1 MTKKKSNKDFM
12 VFSAICILFVVDIHS
27 GGGVNLLSKI
37 FPYDSFFMP
46 AFIFI
51 SGYFF
56 KKPNNIKDTIYFIV
70 KKSKRLLIPFYKY
83 NIYISII
90 WVIISIFVSNKILST
105 NSMRIET
112 NNFDIISFVV
122 DKLIFIPFSYGTPFD
137 LISPSWFL
145 ISLWGTICCYTLV
158 TFIFKSDS
166 LISEIIL
173 LIVLV
178 ASGLFSI
185 ILSKMGYSNCQEF
198 ILILKIL
205 FFLPFFQLGHI
216 FSFMDR
222 NNILNEV
229 KYGYLALLSLFIN
242 SVLLIFYSDFEIS
255 FVSLAFMQSFKNSYP
270 IIPLVTGFTGICFYL
285 YISKMI
291 AKHWGD
297 NYIINQISENTL
309 AILCIHIFVFN
320 LLNLFFFY
328 MKTHFNCFMSF
339 NSERFLSSAWYIYAP
354 HVGFSLIYFTLGI
367 FIPLM
372 YMHVINKSSR

>member
-1 MTKKKSNKDFM
+1 
-12 VFSAICILFVVDIHS
+12 
-27 GGGVNLLSKI
+27 
-37 FPYDSFFMP
+37 MP

-56 KKPNNIKDTIYFIV
+56 KKTNNIKDTIYFIV

-90 WVIISIFVSNKILST
+90 WIIISLFVSNKILST

-145 ISLWGTICCYTLV
+145 VSLWGTICCYTLV
-158 TFIFKSDS
+158 TFIFKRDN

-173 LIVLV
+173 LVVLV

-205 FFLPFFQLGHI
+205 FFLPFFQLGHL

-320 LLNLFFFY
+320 LLNLLFFY
-328 MKTHFNCFMSF
+328 MKTHFNCFVSF
-339 NSERFLSSAWYIYAP
+339 NSERFFSSAWYIYAP

-372 YMHVINKSSR
+372 YMHVINKSTR

>member
-1 MTKKKSNKDFM
+1 
-12 VFSAICILFVVDIHS
+12 
-27 GGGVNLLSKI
+27 
-37 FPYDSFFMP
+37 
-46 AFIFI
+46 
-51 SGYFF
+51 
-56 KKPNNIKDTIYFIV
+56 
-70 KKSKRLLIPFYKY
+70 
-83 NIYISII
+83 
-90 WVIISIFVSNKILST
+90 
-105 NSMRIET
+105 MRIET

-122 DKLIFIPFSYGTPFD
+122 DKPIFIPFSYGTPFD

-173 LIVLV
+173 LVVLV

-185 ILSKMGYSNCQEF
+185 ILSKMGYSNFQEF

-320 LLNLFFFY
+320 LLNLFFS
-328 MKTHFNCFMSF
+328 T
-339 NSERFLSSAWYIYAP
+339 
-354 HVGFSLIYFTLGI
+354 
-367 FIPLM
+367 
-372 YMHVINKSSR
+372 